1 MKRALINVHEFGIT
15 GEGKTAREPH
25 FKRNNPFLILV
36 ISYSR
41 LLVLL
46 FNHKTNLIIQSII
59 KMIENQQKKE
69 ELKRAKWNIF
79 KVYGISLF
87 R

>member
-1 MKRALINVHEFGIT
+1 MRDNLFIQKQQDYLFHIKLALHFSSSKKST
-15 GEGKTAREPH
+15 LSTKTYKIE
-25 FKRNNPFLILV
+25 
-36 ISYSR
+36 
-41 LLVLL
+41 
-46 FNHKTNLIIQSII
+46 TNLIIQSII